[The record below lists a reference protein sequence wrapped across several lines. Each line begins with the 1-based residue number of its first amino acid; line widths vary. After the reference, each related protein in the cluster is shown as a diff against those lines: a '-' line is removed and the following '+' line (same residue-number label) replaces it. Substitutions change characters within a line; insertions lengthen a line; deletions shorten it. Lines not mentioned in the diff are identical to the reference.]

1 MAVEAVADASSAG
14 GAAADGCLLL
24 APTRLAAA
32 RLRDAVTARLG
43 GTTTTPLART
53 HQSFG
58 FGILR
63 EAAALVGDPTASA
76 AQRPRAGRHPGE
88 LLAGHAAGESRRRVA
103 GRRCALRCRPA
114 ASAASCATC

>member
-1 MAVEAVADASSAG
+1 MLDHSGPVLRVLGGPGTGLSTLAVEVVEPAG
-14 GAAADGCLLL
+14 RGGRGAEQCLLL

-53 HQSFG
+53 HQSLG

-63 EAAALVGDPTASA
+63 EAAALVGDQA
-76 AQRPRAGRHPGE
+76 PG
-88 LLAGHAAGESRRRVA
+88 
-103 GRRCALRCRPA
+103 C
-114 ASAASCATC
+114 